1 MADSSFDVVSKVDRQ
16 EVDNAL
22 NQAGKE
28 LATRFDFRGT
38 DTSIAWQG
46 EETVT
51 ITSSTEE
58 RAKAAI
64 DVFKEKLIRRDI
76 SMKAFDAGEPQASGK
91 TYKVSGSIKQ
101 GIDSENAKKIT
112 KLIRDE
118 GPKGVKAQIQGDEVR
133 VSSKKRDD
141 LQAVIALLKKADLDV
156 ALQFVNYRGNG
167 SRGQYADRH
176 GTCAT
181 RTQSRRPRWRLLGH
195 HRRVHLRQTR
205 ADAAVGALP
214 GDRPRQQTK
223 PT

>member
-16 EVDNAL
+16 EADNAL
-22 NQAGKE
+22 NQAAKE

-46 EETVT
+46 EETIP

-91 TYKVSGSIKQ
+91 TYKVIGSIKQ
-101 GIDSENAKKIT
+101 GISSEDAKKVT

-118 GPKGVKAQIQGDEVR
+118 GPKGVKAQIQGEEIR

-141 LQAVIALLKKADLDV
+141 LQAVQALLRGADLDIAV
-156 ALQFVNYRGNG
+156 KFVNARGPRG
-167 SRGQYADRH
+167 KSSISRADRDEFAH
-176 GTCAT
+176 GRRVAPAIATIESPSGAT
-181 RTQSRRPRWRLLGH
+181 RRPY
-195 HRRVHLRQTR
+195 
-205 ADAAVGALP
+205 P
-214 GDRPRQQTK
+214 
-223 PT
+223 